1 MRPTAARAAVAIASL
16 ATALSIALPAR
27 GGDPKPPATP
37 GQYLNERGA
46 HIIED
51 LSDQDLLATIQLAPT
66 RNWKRRLA
74 ELARD
79 EAGRR
84 GLTNDP
90 FRLPYTGPYHH
101 RGPMAATEAEVE
113 IIARIVHGESTGA
126 MPQKGRVAIAS
137 VILNRVVAKGFPKT
151 IEAVAHQPL
160 QFSSYNASTRDRYD
174 SEVPQSCYQAAREAL
189 KGTDPVNG
197 ATFYFNPYVVRPD
210 WAADMKFIKRLGDA
224 PNTTHDFYR
233 P

>member
-16 ATALSIALPAR
+16 ATALSIALPVR

-46 HIIED
+46 HVIED
-51 LSDQDLLATIQLAPT
+51 LSDKDLLATIKLDRT
-66 RNWKRRLA
+66 RNWKRRLID
-74 ELARD
+74 LARV

-90 FRLPYTGPYHH
+90 FPVAYSGPYHH
-101 RGPMAATEAEVE
+101 RTPMAATAAEVE
-113 IIARIVHGESTGA
+113 ILARIVHGESTGE
-126 MPQKGRVAIAS
+126 MSQTGRVAIAS
-137 VILNRVVAKGFPKT
+137 VVLNRVVSKGFPGT

-174 SEVPQSCYQAAREAL
+174 SEVPQSCWQAAREAL

-210 WAADMKFIKRLGDA
+210 WADDLKFIKRLGDS
-224 PNTTHDFYR
+224 PTTTHDFYR
-233 P
+233 Q